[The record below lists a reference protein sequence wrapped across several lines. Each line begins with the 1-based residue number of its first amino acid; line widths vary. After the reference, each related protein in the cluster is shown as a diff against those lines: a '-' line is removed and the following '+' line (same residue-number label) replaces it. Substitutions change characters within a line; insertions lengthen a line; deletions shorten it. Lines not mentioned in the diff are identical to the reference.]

1 MQQTTYRAVFFD
13 LDGTL
18 LPLDMDRFMGG
29 YYLALKGFAE
39 EHGYDPDAFT
49 KALDLGIRAMATE
62 HPGRT
67 NAEVFWEE
75 FSAHLGD
82 GPEGGWMA
90 LFDGF
95 YENEFG
101 EIGAGM
107 PPNPLSYEVVET
119 LRAKGYPVALT
130 TMPMFPPRAVAW
142 RLAWG
147 DLDAL
152 AFDRITTFDNSTA
165 IKPFLAY
172 YEENLRAFGCK
183 PEEVLMVGNNTLEDL
198 ACMKLGMPAYLV
210 TDCLLNP
217 NDFDV
222 DSVAHGSMADLLE
235 FVRALPACENPAVC
249 VAPATGLVPNGE
261 GDR

>member
-39 EHGYDPDAFT
+39 ENGYDPEEFS
-49 KALDLGIRAMATE
+49 KALDQGIRAMAGTHE
-62 HPGRT
+62 GKT

-75 FSAHLGD
+75 FTSLMGE
-82 GPEGGWMA
+82 GPEGGWWS
-90 LFDGF
+90 LFERF
-95 YENEFG
+95 YEDDFG
-101 EIGAGM
+101 KIGAGM
-107 PPNPLSYEVVET
+107 PPNPLSAEVVDT
-119 LRAKGYPVALT
+119 LREKGYPLALT

-152 AFDRITTFDNSTA
+152 SFDRITTFDNSTA
-165 IKPFLAY
+165 IKPFLEY

-183 PEEVLMVGNNTLEDL
+183 PEEVLMVGNNTKEDL
-198 ACMKLGMPAYLV
+198 ACMKLGMPAYLI

-217 NDFDV
+217 NDFDLDTV
-222 DSVAHGSMADLLE
+222 EHGSMEDFLE
-235 FVRALPACENPAVC
+235 FVRALPECENPASC
-249 VAPATGLVPNGE
+249 IAPATGLVPCEGGE
-261 GDR
+261 